1 MDLAAQLRE
10 HLRGTPGL
18 RVAVLFG
25 SRARGTA
32 RPDSDVDLGV
42 LGELDRLSLAADLA
56 EVLGLEVQVVDLA
69 DAPIPLLEEIV
80 RDGRIVAEGA
90 PGAGAVWWSH
100 TLADLETDRP
110 WHRRMQE
117 AWVARVKARGI
128 F

>member
-1 MDLAAQLRE
+1 MDLVPRLRE
-10 HLRGTPGL
+10 LLRGTPGL
-18 RVAVLFG
+18 RLAVLFG

-42 LGELDRLSLAADLA
+42 LGEVDRLSLAAELSEA
-56 EVLGLEVQVVDLA
+56 VGIEVQVVDLS
-69 DAPIPLLEEIV
+69 DPPIPLLEEIV

-90 PGAGAVWWSH
+90 PGAGAMWWSH

-110 WHRRMQE
+110 WYLRMQE
-117 AWVARVKARGI
+117 AWIKRVKARGI